1 MSVPPFF
8 RVIGFTV
15 EPHAH
20 NITQRKGGQEASLVV
35 LPSDEAQ
42 CHLKF
47 RDIIRIGV
55 VHLWWYVATV
65 YAIKLRH
72 NIFSATRTIHIFCDQ
87 TSFVV
92 LSESPVFIV
101 VLSKSRLCARP
112 FGKKTTGFPL
122 DFFRLSGWRRD
133 EARQKRRELRPK
145 GRSRLFSSCDCFFFH
160 DAMSVDFHSS
170 LTRCS

>member
-122 DFFRLSGWRRD
+122 DFLGFQDGEEMRLVKSVESFD
-133 EARQKRRELRPK
+133 QKVGVDYLVPATV
-145 GRSRLFSSCDCFFFH
+145 FSF
-160 DAMSVDFHSS
+160 MM
-170 LTRCS
+170 RCP